1 MTDSEKQSI
10 LEKYIKSEG
19 LRKHCFSVEDAM
31 RFYSK
36 KLDPANEEKWAL
48 VGLFHD
54 IDWEAFPDD
63 HPLKAPE
70 ILPKEGIEDSEVIHA
85 ILSHYEEKTGV
96 KPESLMEKC
105 LLACDELTGL
115 ITAASLMRPNGI
127 SDLGYSS
134 IKKKMKSKG
143 FARGVD
149 REIVQSA
156 FEDFSNSLPE
166 PIEFSAHVENVI
178 EAMRSDERLGL

>member
-1 MTDSEKQSI
+1 MTQEEKEQI
-10 LEKYIKSEG
+10 LSKYIKNEN
-19 LRKHCFSVEDAM
+19 LRKHCFAVEDAM
-31 RFYSK
+31 RFYAR
-36 KLDPANEEKWAL
+36 KLDPENEERWATA
-48 VGLFHD
+48 GLFHD
-54 IDWEAFPDD
+54 VDWEAFPDD
-63 HPLKAPE
+63 HPLKSKE
-70 ILPKEGIEDSEVIHA
+70 ILPEEGINDPEVIQA
-85 ILSHYEEKTGV
+85 ILSHYEDKTGV

-149 REIVQSA
+149 REVVQSA
-156 FEDFSNSLPE
+156 FEDFTNSLPE
-166 PIEFSAHVENVI
+166 KIEFSAHVENVI
-178 EAMRSDERLGL
+178 EAMRNDARLGL

>member
-1 MTDSEKQSI
+1 MTQEEKEQI
-10 LEKYIKSEG
+10 LAKYIKNEN
-19 LRKHCFSVEDAM
+19 LRKHCYAVEDAM
-31 RFYSK
+31 RFYAK
-36 KLDPANEEKWAL
+36 KLDPENEEKWAT

-54 IDWEAFPDD
+54 VDWEAYPED
-63 HPLKAPE
+63 HPLRSKE
-70 ILPKEGIEDSEVIHA
+70 ILPNEGIDDPEIVHA
-85 ILSHYEEKTGV
+85 ILSHYEEKTGI

-149 REIVQSA
+149 RELVKNA

-166 PIEFSAHVENVI
+166 KIDFAQHTENVI
-178 EAMRSDERLGL
+178 EAMRSDSRLGL